1 MNQVDKEIFRLYRAM
16 AERKLERQEML
27 AKQIQQLPNTTINI
41 FPSISGNTQSYS
53 GTITYKMGKAKLR
66 HKYYIRFKPNTM
78 ITC

>member
-1 MNQVDKEIFRLYRAM
+1 MTEQVDKEIFRLYRAI

-41 FPSISGNTQSYS
+41 FPNIQGNTQSYS

-66 HKYYIRFKPNTM
+66 HKYNIRFKPNTIM
-78 ITC
+78 A